1 MTLEATYTHP
11 HIQEQMFQK
20 LWEKPESQDI
30 EVGGYSYKYSPS
42 TSIGDR
48 PGELKVERENYGEG
62 KWERFAQKVI
72 SFFLFFVHQ
81 QNQQCFAA
89 CLRTEGVCA
98 DGEYPQD
105 STCYTAK
112 DYRVASCY
120 HSKLHHFIVNDKDG
134 EQAKQ
139 KAKELHNTPIAG
151 DINFTTKKLNHT
163 EHLCEVTG
171 MALDKYNAV
180 AVELRE
186 GGTVF
191 LSRTGVRLLLLHN
204 KIGRCRFERSHILKA
219 TIKQVEQAEY
229 SPQDADSYSSAK
241 KQSMDVIKEQINPKI
256 IRHRDI
262 HHG

>member
-1 MTLEATYTHP
+1 M
-11 HIQEQMFQK
+11 
-20 LWEKPESQDI
+20 
-30 EVGGYSYKYSPS
+30 
-42 TSIGDR
+42 
-48 PGELKVERENYGEG
+48 
-62 KWERFAQKVI
+62 
-72 SFFLFFVHQ
+72 
-81 QNQQCFAA
+81 
-89 CLRTEGVCA
+89 
-98 DGEYPQD
+98 
-105 STCYTAK
+105 
-112 DYRVASCY
+112 
-120 HSKLHHFIVNDKDG
+120 HHFIVNDKDG